1 MPLEF
6 KTSRLSVLEVFQDLD
21 QSDLSKLLVSIPE
34 ILSRAVVKNLP
45 PYFQNIHSHSD
56 AQKWFELMV
65 ADSRLFIVKYNELN
79 SIIGFVFISIENDH
93 DAHIGYLL
101 SEMYWRQGLASELLS
116 GLIETAVKDLKWN
129 KLIGGV
135 DKTNIASSS
144 LLVKLGFVGQPS
156 VDGQVVFY
164 EYLLSQPKL

>member
-6 KTSRLSVLEVFQDLD
+6 KTSRLSVLEVFHDID
-21 QSDLSKLLVSIPE
+21 QSDLSELLVSLPK
-34 ILSRAVVKNLP
+34 ILSAPVVKDLP
-45 PYFQNIHSHSD
+45 PYFQNIHSYSD

-65 ADSRLFIVKYNELN
+65 SDSRLCIVKYNDLN
-79 SIIGFVFISIENDH
+79 SIIGFVFISMENDH

-101 SEMYWRQGLASELLS
+101 SEIFWRQGLASELLS

-135 DKTNIASSS
+135 DKNNIASSN

-156 VDGQVVFY
+156 VDRQVVFY
-164 EYLLSQPKL
+164 EYLLSKPKS